1 MIRGRGLNKGLG
13 LALVSAVFLLAAAG
27 LQFEFSSGP
36 AALQAAQIQPLDQ
49 PDTTFPPA
57 QAEEIRRAVQSAR
70 SSLRFQTDLPDPAP
84 AKEGRSRRPQRSFWS
99 SSGSFLGE
107 GTAQVLLWL
116 ALALAVGAILWSMK
130 DMWGKEKKLKPAEEA
145 PDPAASAAVARM
157 DRAQAGADDL
167 ARDGDF
173 AGAMHMLLLQSVS
186 ELRRRLKVAI
196 AASLTSREIWYRTSL
211 PPEGKKVF
219 GDIIGRVEISWFGS
233 HQPDQEDYLACRRSF
248 ETLTSVLKQK
258 AGAD

>member
-1 MIRGRGLNKGLG
+1 MIWGRGINKGLRP
-13 LALVSAVFLLAAAG
+13 ALVGALFLLVACG
-27 LQFEFSSGP
+27 LQFWAPSGP
-36 AALQAAQIQPLDQ
+36 AALEAAQIQS
-49 PDTTFPPA
+49 PDRPDSTFPPA

-70 SSLRFQTDLPDPAP
+70 NSLKFQTDLPDPAP
-84 AKEGRSRRPQRSFWS
+84 VKEGRDVRPRRSFWS
-99 SSGSFLGE
+99 SSGSFLSE
-107 GTAQVLLWL
+107 GSAQVLMWL
-116 ALALAVGAILWSMK
+116 ALALAVGAIVWSMK
-130 DMWGKEKKLKPAEEA
+130 DMWGKEKKFKPAEEA
-145 PDPAASAAVARM
+145 PYPAASAAVARM

-167 ARDGDF
+167 ARNGDF

-196 AASLTSREIWYRTSL
+196 AASLTSREIWARTSL
-211 PPEGKKVF
+211 PPEGKEVF

-233 HQPDQEDYLACRRSF
+233 HQPNQDDYLACRRSF